1 MKKTVVNFNKQKDEI
16 INFHT
21 SRAVSELPD
30 GDSDADFEI
39 SDRAHKDI

>member
-1 MKKTVVNFNKQKDEI
+1 MKKTVVIFNIQKDEI

-21 SRAVSELPD
+21 VSELPD